1 MISKNQYNGDL
12 NLKTTGIIVTTVL
25 LLVCQTAYALE
36 SQGSSTSFSDAASAS
51 AENSSLKNAS
61 LINGSMN
68 PFDLQGIWSFRLDDK
83 EQMTVVLH
91 QQGEFIIGSAK
102 SEGETPWNAVMQGS
116 TSEGSLDLTL
126 SYLMN
131 KSLVSLQ
138 LTGVAENESVIGSF
152 VLVDDLGRFEEGIF
166 KGTKINTDLSA
177 YAPARLL
184 SDVESA
190 GALAPAAELV
200 PDTTAKPVVVGNPMY
215 QDVPSR
221 LGSVPMSI
229 GVGFV
234 GDGTAGAGGMG
245 LG

>member
-1 MISKNQYNGDL
+1 M
-12 NLKTTGIIVTTVL
+12 KTTGIIVTTVL
-25 LLVCQTAYALE
+25 LLVFQAAYALE
-36 SQGSSTSFSDAASAS
+36 SQGSASFGDSANES
-51 AENSSLKNAS
+51 MANPSLIKES
-61 LINGSMN
+61 LINGSIN
-68 PFDLQGIWSFRLDDK
+68 PLDLQGIWSFRLDNK
-83 EQMTVVLH
+83 GQVTTVLH
-91 QQGEFIIGSAK
+91 QQGEFIAGSAK
-102 SEGETPWNAVMQGS
+102 SEGETPWNAVLQGS
-116 TSEGSLDLTL
+116 TSGGSLELTL

-138 LTGVAENESVIGSF
+138 LTGVAENESVIGSY

-177 YAPARLL
+177 YAPARLQ
-184 SDVESA
+184 SEVESA
-190 GALAPAAELV
+190 GALAPAAEAA
-200 PDTTAKPVVVGNPMY
+200 PETTAKPVVVGNPMY